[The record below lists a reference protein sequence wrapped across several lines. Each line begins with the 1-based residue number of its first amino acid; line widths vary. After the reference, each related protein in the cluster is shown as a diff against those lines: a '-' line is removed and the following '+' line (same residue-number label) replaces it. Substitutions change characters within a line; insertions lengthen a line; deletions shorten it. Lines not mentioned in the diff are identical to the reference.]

1 MKYTAAVLVVIAIA
15 IGLAIALAYNGIES
29 FQESVTY
36 IGKIMARDDILC
48 DKNLRVDG
56 ALTVPELCL
65 DGECI
70 THEDLNFMPQLP
82 GATEDNYCIGET
94 CVSKRSMSII
104 SKLRSLNIT
113 EQFTFKAVSSGEVE
127 GGLWG
132 EARFYFQGKEY
143 TGLPTSRG
151 FNILIIKKNGSI
163 KQFRTFDTHDS
174 PRAREEM
181 IGFIKS
187 LENGVYV
194 LVAVA
199 GEAEKYDRESVTLYD
214 EVISKLFGLGWT
226 KNYKINSDGSDTKI
240 PSDWLD
246 KNNPAAFPNDEVSA
260 LDVEGNL
267 KASLYKHG
275 YGKGSTWH
283 YFKGEHSAFFN
294 DEVSSMLITKDDG
307 NIMSSVYEALMLVG
321 SNGKTF
327 PNYYGSYALIGRKG
341 MSPGQAIEQTINAN
355 ADHSNSR
362 TVSVSKNF
370 KPSDVYVKLDDF

>member
-1 MKYTAAVLVVIAIA
+1 MKYTATVLAVIAIA
-15 IGLAIALAYNGIES
+15 IAIAIALEYNVIES

-36 IGKIMARDDILC
+36 IGRIMARDNITC

-56 ALTVPELCL
+56 DLTVPKLCL
-65 DGECI
+65 DDECI
-70 THEDLNFMPQLP
+70 TSEDLKFMPQLP

-104 SKLRSLNIT
+104 SKLRSLKIID
-113 EQFTFKAVSSGEVE
+113 EFTFKVVSSGMVQ

-132 EARFYFQGKEY
+132 EAIFYFQGKEY
-143 TGLPTSRG
+143 TGLPISRG

-181 IGFIKS
+181 IDFIKI

-199 GEAEKYDRESVTLYD
+199 DEAAKYDRESVTLYD
-214 EVISKLFGLGWT
+214 DVLSRLFSMGW
-226 KNYKINSDGSDTKI
+226 KRNYKINSDGSDTKI

-246 KNNPAAFPNDEVSA
+246 KNNPEAFPNDQVGA

-275 YGKGSTWH
+275 YGEGSTWH
-283 YFKGEHSAFFN
+283 YTKGEHDAFYK
-294 DEVSSMLITKDDG
+294 DEVSTMLITKDDSD
-307 NIMSSVYEALMLVG
+307 IMSSVYEALMLVG

-327 PNYYGSYALIGRKG
+327 PNYRGSYALIGRKG
-341 MSPGQAIEQTINAN
+341 MSPGQAEEKAIN
-355 ADHSNSR
+355 SNENYSNNR
-362 TVSVSKNF
+362 KISVSKNF